1 VFGPVGED
9 RVGAAR
15 RASAELGCTVLLKGD
30 RTVVADTAGMDT
42 AGVYVNPT
50 GSAVLATAGSGDVLS
65 GLAGSLLAS
74 PGMSAVHAATA
85 AAFVHGLAGR
95 LAATDGP
102 VSATA
107 VCAAL
112 RSAVRT
118 VLGDF

>member
-30 RTVVADTAGMDT
+30 RTVVANT

-65 GLAGSLLAS
+65 GLAASLLAS
-74 PGMSAVHAATA
+74 PGMPAVRAATA

-95 LAATDGP
+95 LAAADGP

-112 RSAVRT
+112 RPAVRT
-118 VLGDF
+118 VLEDF